1 MKAASYTG
9 LHPFTLSPFHGG
21 TAARRLDLLNTRLVL
36 VVEDTLSLARIYLR
50 YLEQAGVS
58 VRHAASLEEAR
69 DAVRRYRP
77 DAVLCDLRLPDGDG
91 MTLVEEIRQGDAGTA
106 IIVIT
111 ANSSIETAVAA
122 IRAGADDFLT
132 KPFDAPRLETT
143 LGNALARRRLSKVV
157 ELLGGEELGSEPLA
171 GGQAAERFEGFVGA
185 DMTMRAVYRVIDLS
199 ARSSAPVFITGENG
213 TGKELCADAIHRRST
228 RRDAPLIA
236 VNCAAIPRDLVETE
250 LFGHARGAFTGA
262 VRDRTGLIAQA
273 DGGTL
278 FLDEIC
284 EMEPAIQAKL
294 LRFVQ
299 TGTIQPVGGG
309 GTVTIDARL
318 VCATN
323 RRPLEE
329 VRAGRFRE
337 DLYYRLHVLPIH
349 LPPLRERGRDVLL
362 IARHLL
368 ARIAEQEGTG
378 VRELSPD
385 AESRLLH
392 GTWPGN
398 IRQLQNVLRGVVVL
412 NDAPVITAAMLPAD
426 LDGQVPA
433 AAGGISPRGGMGAVA
448 GVSGEP
454 ILPLAEV
461 EREAV
466 ERAIRLCGGN
476 LSLAAQKLGINVSTI
491 HRKRRVWAGGVE
503 G

>member
-1 MKAASYTG
+1 
-9 LHPFTLSPFHGG
+9 
-21 TAARRLDLLNTRLVL
+21 LDLQNARLVL

-50 YLEQAGVS
+50 YLEQAGVAA
-58 VRHAASLEEAR
+58 RLAASLAEAR
-69 DAVRRYRP
+69 DAVKRFQP
-77 DAVLCDLRLPDGDG
+77 DAVLCDLQLPDGDG
-91 MTLVEEIRQGDAGTA
+91 MTLVEEIRREDARTA
-106 IIVIT
+106 VIVIT

-122 IRAGADDFLT
+122 IHAGADDFLT

-143 LGNALARRRLSKVV
+143 LTNALDRRRLSRVV
-157 ELLGGEELGSEPLA
+157 ELLGGDDLGGDRLS
-171 GGQAAERFEGFVGA
+171 ERFEGFIGA

-213 TGKELCADAIHRRST
+213 TGKELCAEAIHRRSA

-236 VNCAAIPRDLVETE
+236 VNCAAIPRDLVESE

-262 VRDRTGLIAQA
+262 VRDRTGLVAQA

-278 FLDEIC
+278 FLDEVC

-299 TGTIQPVGGG
+299 TGAIQPVGGS
-309 GTVTIDARL
+309 GTVRIDARL
-318 VCATN
+318 ICATN
-323 RRPLEE
+323 RHPLEE

-337 DLYYRLHVLPIH
+337 DLYYRLHVLPVH

-378 VRELSPD
+378 KRELSPD

-412 NDAPVITAAMLPAD
+412 NDKPVITAEMLPDD
-426 LDGQVPA
+426 LGGESAQPGNRSVPYRDK
-433 AAGGISPRGGMGAVA
+433 P
-448 GVSGEP
+448 GVP
-454 ILPLAEV
+454 DDDRILPLAEV

-476 LSLAAQKLGINVSTI
+476 LSQAAQKLGINVSTI
-491 HRKRRVWAGGVE
+491 HRKRRLWLADAE
-503 G
+503 A